1 MTGHRPWRE
10 LVEKTF
16 TPEQR
21 RRMDE
26 LQPAR
31 MKVWDLETEVYDEAL
46 ERMVGRRQD
55 PPRVSLED
63 LTEGQW
69 VELERLV
76 NQLLDEK
83 GIHELAAAAEIGVLP
98 FERPPVGVGGSR

>member
-26 LQPAR
+26 LRPAR
-31 MKVWDLETEVYDEAL
+31 MKVGDLETEAYDEAL
-46 ERMVGRRQD
+46 ESMIGRRQD
-55 PPRVSLED
+55 PPRVSFEE
-63 LTEGQW
+63 LTEDFTEAQW

-76 NQLLDEK
+76 DQLLDEK
-83 GIHELAAAAEIGVLP
+83 GVHELAAAAEIEVLP
-98 FERPPVGVGGSR
+98 FERP